1 MKSVDLRSENV
12 DLSQL
17 LHMAEDDAVLVVTE
31 EGREFIAAEA
41 DDFDAEAEAL
51 RKSARFQSFLDLRM
65 SDKVRIRFNPVFL
78 HAATVAERDAPDS
91 HGPNRG
97 RSDLRC
103 PSVVRS
109 KLLSR
114 YRFQS

>member
-31 EGREFIAAEA
+31 EGREFIVAEA

-51 RKSARFQSFLDLRM
+51 RKSPRFQSFLDQRM
-65 SDKVRIRFNPVFL
+65 SDKVRIPIEDVEKEVEEEL
-78 HAATVAERDAPDS
+78 
-91 HGPNRG
+91 G
-97 RSDLRC
+97 RT
-103 PSVVRS
+103 
-109 KLLSR
+109 
-114 YRFQS
+114 